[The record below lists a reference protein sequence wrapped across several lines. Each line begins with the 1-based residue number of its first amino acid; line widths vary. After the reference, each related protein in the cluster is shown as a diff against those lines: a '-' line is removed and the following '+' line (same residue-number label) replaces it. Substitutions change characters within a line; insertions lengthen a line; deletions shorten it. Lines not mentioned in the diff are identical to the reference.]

1 MNIQLV
7 QENLQYRKSARYAPL
22 SSLPTAVELELIC
35 IVHLQVRVLCAIFRV
50 AFGRKICV
58 FVISIYLKIL

>member
-7 QENLQYRKSARYAPL
+7 RENLEYRKSARYAPL

-35 IVHLQVRVLCAIFRV
+35 IVHLQQVLCAFFVSRLEEK
-50 AFGRKICV
+50 FDF
-58 FVISIYLKIL
+58 FVIQYM